1 MSAASALM
9 LPGRIDATT
18 LGGVLAALKDRR
30 GDDLDIDAS
39 MVDRI
44 GGQGLQLVLSAFRT
58 WREDGH
64 RLRIVDPSPNFLA
77 AVDRLGLPHASPDGT
92 QGLT

>member
-1 MSAASALM
+1 MSAAPGLI

-18 LGGVLAALKDRR
+18 LGGLLAALKDRR
-30 GDDLDIDAS
+30 GADLDVDAS

-58 WREDGH
+58 WREDGR

-77 AVDRLGLPHASPDGT
+77 AVDRLGLPQTSLDGT